1 MNDFIALLK
10 KPKLISIFFF
20 ILLMI
25 VINFHWQY
33 IGFQRFS
40 NAYCKFKIDRF
51 TGFKYID
58 YYPIFSSNS
67 DNNNI
72 GYGTYPAYNSNMER
86 FSYYTAFSI
95 FYIESIMQFLLVIAN
110 IGWIAYAWIFK

>member
-10 KPKLISIFFF
+10 KPKLISIFSF
-20 ILLMI
+20 IILI
-25 VINFHWQY
+25 VFINFHWQY
-33 IGFQRFS
+33 IGFQRYR

-67 DNNNI
+67 DNNI
-72 GYGTYPAYNSNMER
+72 GYGTYPAYNSNNER
-86 FSYYTAFSI
+86 LTYYSALSI
-95 FYIESIMQFLLVIAN
+95 FYIESIIQFLLVIAN
-110 IGWIAYAWIFK
+110 IVWIAYAWIFK